1 MIRNVVPTLW
11 QSKDGYLMHCPLPC
25 AFPGPI
31 HLHFICIPRS
41 SIRSFQSPFC
51 CTMTTLPPAG
61 VGTIIARWGVG
72 TLMISAAA
80 RVTWTVVHPESLGQ
94 CMTWGSLEGESWHS
108 GIPMHELFLKDHD
121 IHFESKFVTKFTHIL
136 SVSEIG
142 HGNPMDILQYMRSL
156 QGSASSAEMTYEF
169 HPTLKLNL
177 LFHSIFHQIHL
188 LHIFKS
194 WNISHALS
202 RWSRTRCSLV
212 KISSENFENNWKN

>member
-1 MIRNVVPTLW
+1 
-11 QSKDGYLMHCPLPC
+11 
-25 AFPGPI
+25 
-31 HLHFICIPRS
+31 
-41 SIRSFQSPFC
+41 
-51 CTMTTLPPAG
+51 
-61 VGTIIARWGVG
+61 
-72 TLMISAAA
+72 MISAAA

-94 CMTWGSLEGESWHS
+94 CMTWGSLEGSSWHS

-194 WNISHALS
+194 
-202 RWSRTRCSLV
+202 
-212 KISSENFENNWKN
+212 